1 MAIRAPDGANKND
14 NKRNAASYY
23 KAKTMANGTRLLAP
37 GLPGT
42 HLVSLVSKKVQ
53 IMNLLLR
60 TPVSVDKQRKIGLRQ
75 IMRKCDEKKQF
86 IFCLFNIFFCKV
98 ILLMHANTMH

>member
-1 MAIRAPDGANKND
+1 MLPTTEEVNKND

-53 IMNLLLR
+53 IMLLMLLR
-60 TPVSVDKQRKIGLRQ
+60 TLVSVDKQRKIGLRQ
-75 IMRKCDEKKQF
+75 IMRKCDEKNS
-86 IFCLFNIFFCKV
+86 LFFVYSTSLSAKLYC
-98 ILLMHANTMH
+98 

>member
-1 MAIRAPDGANKND
+1 MPPTTEEVNKND
-14 NKRNAASYY
+14 YKRNAASYY

-75 IMRKCDEKKQF
+75 VVSP
-86 IFCLFNIFFCKV
+86 L
-98 ILLMHANTMH
+98 

>member
-1 MAIRAPDGANKND
+1 MPPTTEEVNKND
-14 NKRNAASYY
+14 YKRNAASYY

-75 IMRKCDEKKQF
+75 IMRKWDEKNS
-86 IFCLFNIFFCKV
+86 LFSVYSTSISAKLYC
-98 ILLMHANTMH
+98 

>member
-1 MAIRAPDGANKND
+1 MPPTTKEVNKND
-14 NKRNAASYY
+14 YKRNAASYY

-53 IMNLLLR
+53 IMNLFLR

-75 IMRKCDEKKQF
+75 IMRKCDEKNS
-86 IFCLFNIFFCKV
+86 LFFVYSTSLSAKLYC
-98 ILLMHANTMH
+98 

>member
-1 MAIRAPDGANKND
+1 MPPTTEEVNKND
-14 NKRNAASYY
+14 YKRNAASYY

-75 IMRKCDEKKQF
+75 IMRKCDEKNS
-86 IFCLFNIFFCKV
+86 LFFVYSTSLSAKLYC
-98 ILLMHANTMH
+98 

>member
-1 MAIRAPDGANKND
+1 MPPTTEEVNKND
-14 NKRNAASYY
+14 YKRNAASYY

-53 IMNLLLR
+53 IMLLMLLR
-60 TPVSVDKQRKIGLRQ
+60 TLVSVDKQRKIGLRQ
-75 IMRKCDEKKQF
+75 IMRKCDEKNS
-86 IFCLFNIFFCKV
+86 LFFVYSTSLSAKLYC
-98 ILLMHANTMH
+98 